1 MRTVT
6 LLVVALAL
14 TAASAAAARDPYAD
28 VSTMRLA
35 FSHVRSV
42 VAVERFSSG
51 EVATVEFASPNRFHI
66 TMPQS
71 QIMLAGN
78 VEYTKSVNG
87 GWKRSAHGAQHQA
100 LLNAS
105 WYLAGPTDIDIHK
118 LFTITS
124 LGTKRTDHA
133 SVRGYM
139 LHDTAGA
146 YNEIV
151 WIGPNYLPVA
161 ASIEMPDQTIKI
173 HYVAYNSPTML
184 AMPNVRYGHS
194 GDVSMNWR

>member
-1 MRTVT
+1 
-6 LLVVALAL
+6 
-14 TAASAAAARDPYAD
+14 
-28 VSTMRLA
+28 
-35 FSHVRSV
+35 
-42 VAVERFSSG
+42 
-51 EVATVEFASPNRFHI
+51 
-66 TMPQS
+66 MPQS

-78 VEYTKSVNG
+78 VEYTKNVTG
-87 GWKRSAHGAQHQA
+87 VWKRSSHGAQHQGA
-100 LLNAS
+100 FERLVVF
-105 WYLAGPTDIDIHK
+105 AGPTDIDIHK

-124 LGTKRTDHA
+124 LGTKHTDHA

-161 ASIEMPDQTIKI
+161 ASIQMPDQTIKI

-184 AMPNVRYGHS
+184 AMPNVRPTHS